1 MNSQHNKDEKVIKD
15 IIKHHVSVNNP
26 TEDQLDIIIYYKSLK
41 TRNLLMSNDM
51 NKQKEKMLR
60 TWTIYKYT
68 CPRGDCELPNPTYI
82 GQTRNTLRKR
92 LTQHC
97 KDGAIKEHNTKAHK
111 IETSQSD
118 LESNTIAVK
127 QFDDLHRLLIYEAL
141 SILEERPDLNR
152 QKENFVNPLK
162 LYSRTLHRTQQN
174 PQFPPPTQHN
184 YNLRST
190 ANR

>member
-1 MNSQHNKDEKVIKD
+1 
-15 IIKHHVSVNNP
+15 
-26 TEDQLDIIIYYKSLK
+26 
-41 TRNLLMSNDM
+41 
-51 NKQKEKMLR
+51 MLR

-111 IETSQSD
+111 IETNQSD
-118 LESNTIAVK
+118 IQSNTIPIK

-152 QKENFVNPLK
+152 QRDNFVNPLK

-174 PQFPPPTQHN
+174 PQCPPPPNTATTSDLLPN
-184 YNLRST
+184 DGRSPNFNEEDLSRPT
-190 ANR
+190 VPCISHISLVIFHSLVIFSVHP